1 MQDKNYVVY
10 HLHSAYSLGDSVVN
24 FEKYVDK
31 AVELN
36 QKAIAFT
43 EHGNIYNWVEKKLY
57 CDKKGIKYIHGME
70 AYLTQGFQFG
80 KMADNYHIVLLAKNR
95 AGVEEI
101 NSLFFTSTQDDHK
114 YYKPRITFDEF
125 LNISDNVILTS
136 ACLGGFV
143 WKSKRVI
150 KKLKEDITKEENLL
164 AQLNAEK
171 NKMIISG
178 KATDKIDKEMNL
190 KNEKI
195 SVLKENVAYL
205 VKMFPIIL
213 NKFDYLEVQP
223 HYKSDDQK
231 NYNKELLEYS
241 KKYHIPLIAG
251 TDTHSIDEYSAECR
265 QILIQDKQE
274 GYAYEDEFD
283 MVYKTY
289 DELVESFKKQGVLSN
304 KEINDAI
311 ENTNKMAE
319 MIESFELD
327 TSLKYPNIPGVS
339 DEKVALQKRINQG
352 FADKKNRG
360 IIDATKTQEYLA
372 QIREEFRVFDKI
384 GMLGFMLFM
393 SNLIQWCREHHIPT
407 SPCRGSVGG
416 SLIAYIIDIIDVDPI
431 KRKTIF
437 SRFANEDRK
446 EIGDIDVDISP
457 DQRELVYDYI
467 INSYPTKQTAFIL
480 SFGSVKSL
488 GVIDMI
494 GRVKKID
501 LNTVAEIKKTFKTND
516 ALLKSKF
523 PVVFD
528 GVSEQF
534 GIGSDAEIKDIIKIA
549 RKKECADSDIDAIV
563 SYHKR
568 NTSTLRKSYPDIVKY
583 YDGLYGVPVSQS
595 VHPAG
600 IIVSPDY
607 VDLPKQYGVFTCLDK
622 KTGKNKN
629 VLSIDMECCHE
640 ISLVKYD
647 ILGLKQVQIN
657 RLTCEAAGLP
667 SVILSHQIDWED
679 EVVWKHMPDSPIGVF
694 QFEGEQNCL
703 R

>member
-24 FEKYVDK
+24 FEEYVDK

-446 EIGDIDVDISP
+446 EIGDEEI
-457 DQRELVYDYI
+457 YI
-467 INSYPTKQTAFIL
+467 
-480 SFGSVKSL
+480 
-488 GVIDMI
+488 
-494 GRVKKID
+494 
-501 LNTVAEIKKTFKTND
+501 
-516 ALLKSKF
+516 
-523 PVVFD
+523 VFY
-528 GVSEQF
+528 
-534 GIGSDAEIKDIIKIA
+534 
-549 RKKECADSDIDAIV
+549 IV
-563 SYHKR
+563 
-568 NTSTLRKSYPDIVKY
+568 
-583 YDGLYGVPVSQS
+583 
-595 VHPAG
+595 
-600 IIVSPDY
+600 
-607 VDLPKQYGVFTCLDK
+607 
-622 KTGKNKN
+622 
-629 VLSIDMECCHE
+629 
-640 ISLVKYD
+640 
-647 ILGLKQVQIN
+647 
-657 RLTCEAAGLP
+657 RLIFYL
-667 SVILSHQIDWED
+667 
-679 EVVWKHMPDSPIGVF
+679 
-694 QFEGEQNCL
+694 
-703 R
+703 